1 MEELIE
7 LYYGM
12 LRRMN
17 LKFHR
22 YMYETIDWNAK
33 MVGIAGPRGVGK
45 TTMILQ
51 RIKESIP
58 KEKALYVVADD
69 IYFSSHTLLD
79 TARQMEQMGYEYLFI
94 DEIHKYEDWSRELK
108 LIYDYHP
115 ALHVVFTASSVLDIL
130 RGEADL
136 SRRALVYHMQ
146 GLSFREYMQLSKGI
160 TLPSYSLDEI
170 LDGKVDIDTQAIHPL
185 AAFKKY
191 LRDGYYP
198 FASEGNFDMRLRQI
212 IRVTMETDIPIY
224 AKMNASTG
232 KKLKQ
237 LMTIIAECAPF
248 KPNFTKIAQELEA
261 NRALIKDYLEYMER
275 AGMIAQLR
283 DSAGG
288 IQGLGKV
295 DKTYLDNTNIAYTL
309 SPDNANIGNVRET
322 FFFNQMRVRND
333 VVSSKISDFSI
344 GDTTFEVGGKGKGQR
359 QLQGASHGF
368 VVKDDIEY
376 AQGNIIP
383 LWHFGLN
390 Y

>member
-1 MEELIE
+1 
-7 LYYGM
+7 M

-22 YMYETIDWNAK
+22 YMYETIDWNAR

-79 TARQMEQMGYEYLFI
+79 TAKKMEQMGYEYLFI
-94 DEIHKYEDWSRELK
+94 DEIHKYDEWSRELK

-115 ALHVVFTASSVLDIL
+115 DLHVVFTASSVLDIL

-146 GLSFREYMQLSKGI
+146 GLSFREYMQMFKGVTI
-160 TLPSYSLDEI
+160 PSYSLDEI

-191 LRDGYYP
+191 LHDGYYP
-198 FASEGNFDMRLRQI
+198 FAAEGNFDMRLRQI
-212 IRVTMETDIPIY
+212 VSVTMETDIPIY

-232 KKLKQ
+232 KKLKK
-237 LMTIIAECAPF
+237 LMSIIAECAPF
-248 KPNFTKIAQELEA
+248 KPNFTKIAQELEV

-283 DSAGG
+283 ESAGG
-288 IQGLGKV
+288 VQGLGKV
-295 DKTYLDNTNIAYTL
+295 EKTYLDNTNLAYNI

-333 VVSSKISDFSI
+333 VVSSKLSDFSI
-344 GDTTFEVGGKGKGQR
+344 GDITFEVGGKSKGQR
-359 QLQGASHGF
+359 QLQGATQGF

>member
-7 LYYGM
+7 IYYGL

-22 YMYETIDWNAK
+22 YMYDNIDWNAR
-33 MVGIAGPRGVGK
+33 MIGIAGPRGVGK
-45 TTMILQ
+45 TTMVLQ
-51 RIKESIP
+51 RIKETLP

-79 TARQMEQMGYEYLFI
+79 TARQIVQMGYDYLFI
-94 DEIHKYEDWSRELK
+94 DEIHKYDEWSRELK

-115 ALHVVFTASSVLDIL
+115 DLHVVFTASSVLDIL

-136 SRRALVYHMQ
+136 SRRAIVYQMQ
-146 GLSFREYMQLSKGI
+146 GLSFREYLELRKGVK
-160 TLPSYSLDEI
+160 LPSYSLDDI
-170 LDGKVDIDTQAIHPL
+170 LGGKVEVDTTAIHPL
-185 AAFKKY
+185 AAFKTY

-198 FASEGNFDMRLRQI
+198 FAQEGNFEMRLRQI
-212 IRVTMETDIPIY
+212 IKVTMETDIPIY
-224 AKMNASTG
+224 AKMNASTS

-237 LMTIIAECAPF
+237 LLTIIAECAPF
-248 KPNFTKIAQELEA
+248 KPNFTKIAQELEV
-261 NRALIKDYLEYMER
+261 NRALIKDYLEFMER

-295 DKTYLDNTNIAYTL
+295 EKTYLDNTNIAYTL
-309 SPDNANIGNVRET
+309 SPYNANISNVRET
-322 FFFNQMRVRND
+322 FFYNQMRVRND
-333 VVSSKISDFSI
+333 VVSSKLSDFTI
-344 GDTTFEVGGKGKGQR
+344 GDRTFEVGGKGKTQR
-359 QLQGASHGF
+359 QLQGATNGY
-368 VVKDDIEY
+368 VVKDDIEF